1 MKIGDLAKKSNV
13 TVDTLRYYEKIGLLN
28 GVKRSSSGYR
38 SYDQSNVE
46 QVRFIRN
53 AQHSGF
59 SLDEISQLL
68 SLRTAPTDAKPKV
81 RELAEIKVSEL
92 TARIEGLLALRDEL
106 RELID
111 QCVGSGESDCPII
124 DRFNAKETLAWEMN
138 DSRKSSCS
146 GG

>member
-1 MKIGDLAKKSNV
+1 MKIGDLAKKADV

-59 SLDEISQLL
+59 SLDEIAQLL
-68 SLRTAPTDAKPKV
+68 KFRAAPINAKPKV
-81 RELAEIKVSEL
+81 RGLAEIKVSEL
-92 TARIEGLLALRDEL
+92 TARINDLIALRDEMKG
-106 RELID
+106 LIQ
-111 QCVGSGESDCPII
+111 QCVRSGESDCPII
-124 DRFNAKETLAWEMN
+124 DSFNAEG
-138 DSRKSSCS
+138 KS
-146 GG
+146 GNAPEQEPDN